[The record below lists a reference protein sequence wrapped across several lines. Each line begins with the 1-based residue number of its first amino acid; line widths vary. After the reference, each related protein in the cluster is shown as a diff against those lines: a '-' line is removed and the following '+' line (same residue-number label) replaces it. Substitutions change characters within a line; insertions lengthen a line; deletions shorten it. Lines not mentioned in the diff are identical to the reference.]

1 MTPAPRRAPPQ
12 IRRRSAR
19 ATSTPTAG
27 TQRRGSPHPVLLRRS
42 APWGQRRTAPL
53 QSVRPRRWKSERG
66 RWLALSQMPSRG
78 LLPPRCVGQATG
90 RAHAGGRRATP
101 HSCSTAACFPPPQ
114 GANRGRF
121 RHKTTTCEWGEGVRG
136 CSFRQLTA
144 ATLNGPFIGRP
155 RWLPPGRDSPRLQ
168 TALI

>member
-19 ATSTPTAG
+19 ATSTPAAG

-53 QSVRPRRWKSERG
+53 QSARPRRWKSERG
-66 RWLALSQMPSRG
+66 RWLALSQMPPRG

-90 RAHAGGRRATP
+90 RAHAGGKSATP
-101 HSCSTAACFPPPQ
+101 TAARLLP
-114 GANRGRF
+114 ASLLL
-121 RHKTTTCEWGEGVRG
+121 EGVIRG
-136 CSFRQLTA
+136 D
-144 ATLNGPFIGRP
+144 FITKRP
-155 RWLPPGRDSPRLQ
+155 RVSGEKVSEGVLSSC
-168 TALI
+168 